1 MTLYHKNSNTPK
13 VDYFQP
19 LLRERNLLVYYSWQ
33 QETHSEGIMGIKVW
47 TAKAQKVT
55 ATCRSGEM
63 SLSYRDGKVKT
74 TLTEDSIRQIVGFEI
89 NNVPHIH
96 I

>member
-1 MTLYHKNSNTPK
+1 
-13 VDYFQP
+13 
-19 LLRERNLLVYYSWQ
+19 
-33 QETHSEGIMGIKVW
+33 MGIKVW

-55 ATCRSGEM
+55 AACRSGEM
-63 SLSYRDGKVKT
+63 SLSYRGGKVKT
-74 TLTEDSIRQIVGFEI
+74 TLTKDSIRQIVGFEI

>member
-1 MTLYHKNSNTPK
+1 M
-13 VDYFQP
+13 
-19 LLRERNLLVYYSWQ
+19 E
-33 QETHSEGIMGIKVW
+33 IKVW

-55 ATCRSGEM
+55 AACQSSEM
-63 SLSYRDGKVKT
+63 NLFYRDGKVKT
-74 TLTEDSIRQIVGFEI
+74 TLTKDSIRQIVGFEI